1 MGLASD
7 PAVMASEDIVKLRAY
22 LPAMLEMA
30 NRPDATASF
39 KNYVRLLKAK
49 ASQS

>member
-1 MGLASD
+1 
-7 PAVMASEDIVKLRAY
+7 MASADIVKLRAY

-39 KNYVRLLKAK
+39 INYVRMLKAK
-49 ASQS
+49 ATQS